1 MTIEQELSA
10 VMQTLNER
18 EAETLFEGRSV
29 PSDAAAEQRIA
40 DAVMARVK
48 AETADQNAVKKRR
61 RMKMLTRVMLASAAC
76 LVLGVS
82 AVLFRQQK
90 PQITNAPADNHSLK
104 SDESPSVEQ
113 NGAAPAVSGAD
124 RSQEQ
129 SKKAEENPAVTTS
142 ATETGAYAG
151 GETSVTTAQTVT
163 EPAVTETKQSQSVTE
178 TRTTVSTVQTTVTT
192 RTTAAEIVQTKSE
205 TRPTEPQKTEPA
217 TQPQEDPPQEDQ
229 PTEGGVEDG
238 GSASKGGTEQGGID
252 PPESGD
258 PPAVVTTM
266 VGANE
271 MPADVEDTTTTTET
285 TEY

>member
-40 DAVMARVK
+40 DAVTARVK
-48 AETADQNAVKKRR
+48 AETADRNAVQKRR
-61 RMKMLTRVMLASAAC
+61 GMKMLTRVMLAAAAC

-90 PQITNAPADNHSLK
+90 PEMTNAPADNHSLK
-104 SDESPSVEQ
+104 SDESPSFEQ
-113 NGAAPAVSGAD
+113 NGAAPAVSGTD
-124 RSQEQ
+124 RPQEE

-163 EPAVTETKQSQSVTE
+163 EPAVTETKQSQSVTG

-217 TQPQEDPPQEDQ
+217 TQPQEDQ
-229 PTEGGVEDG
+229 PTEGSVEDG
-238 GSASKGGTEQGGID
+238 GCDQPDEGSASKGGKEQGDID
-252 PPESGD
+252 PP
-258 PPAVVTTM
+258 PAVTTM

-285 TEY
+285 TDY

>member
-82 AVLFRQQK
+82 AVLLRQQK

-124 RSQEQ
+124 RPREE
-129 SKKAEENPAVTTS
+129 SKKAEETPAVTAYT
-142 ATETGAYAG
+142 TETGAYAG

-217 TQPQEDPPQEDQ
+217 TQPQEDQPQEDQ
-229 PTEGGVEDG
+229 PTEGGEEEG
-238 GSASKGGTEQGGID
+238 GSASKGGTEQGGIE
-252 PPESGD
+252 PPESDD
-258 PPAVVTTM
+258 PPTVVTT
-266 VGANE
+266 VPGANE